1 MLKDRKF
8 IFRIIKILIS
18 AGIFIFAVLFPFENK
33 NAEMFVFLVAYIIVG
48 YTIVIEAFF
57 NIIHGQIFDEN
68 LLMLIA
74 SLGAFFIAQ
83 YPEAVAVILFYQVG
97 ELFQDYSVDKSRKS
111 ISQLMDIR
119 PDYAVVKTK
128 EGSQKV
134 DPGTVNIGE
143 TIIVKPGEKVPLDGK
158 VIKGNGSIDVKAL
171 TGESLP
177 KEVIKGNSIISGSLS
192 LDGVFEI
199 QVEKTFGE
207 STVSKILELVENA
220 SSKKAKSENF
230 ITKFARYYTPAV
242 VLAAALIAFIPTL
255 VLGFDVWKDWLY
267 RALTFLVVSCPCA
280 LVISVPLSFF
290 GGIGGASRKGVLIKG
305 SNYLETLSEC
315 ETAVFDKTGTLT
327 KGFFVVENIVSEKI
341 SDEELLRIA
350 ASAEEFSNHPISM
363 SIKEEALKRN
373 LKLYKNVSTKEN
385 SGFGVQAKL
394 VINDDENKVHIGN
407 EKLMNS
413 LGINPG
419 ENDYIGSCVY
429 LEMEG
434 SYLGFIELEDE
445 IKEDT
450 HIAIKELKKNGIK
463 NTVMLSGDT
472 EKIARKIGEKLGIDK
487 IYSGLLPDQKVEKLE
502 DMISE
507 TSGRFKLAYVGD
519 GINDAPVLARADVGI
534 AMGGLGS
541 DAAIEAADIVIMDD
555 KISGI
560 NTAIK
565 VSKKTLKL
573 VKQNI
578 IFAIGVKLF
587 VLVLAAFGLVSMWPA
602 VFADVGVSVIAILNA
617 LRALKIK

>member
-18 AGIFIFAVLFPFENK
+18 AGIFIFAVLFPFDNK
-33 NAEMFVFLVAYIIVG
+33 NAEMFVFLAAYIIVG

-177 KEVIKGNSIISGSLS
+177 KEVVKGNSIISGSLS

-242 VLAAALIAFIPTL
+242 VLAAALIAFIPTSI
-255 VLGFDVWKDWLY
+255 LGFDVWKDWLY

-290 GGIGGASRKGVLIKG
+290 GGIGGASRKGVLVKG

-315 ETAVFDKTGTLT
+315 ETVVFDKTGTLT

-394 VINDDENKVHIGN
+394 AINGDEKKVHIGN

-445 IKEDT
+445 IKDDT

-487 IYSGLLPDQKVEKLE
+487 IYSGLLPDQKVKKLE

-507 TSGRFKLAYVGD
+507 TSGGFKLAYVGD